1 MNTQEQE
8 QPKDEAAQHPAAAS
22 QAAAQQEPQS
32 VASDAAQDA
41 PQAPKQRSAWQQELD
56 CVSCSGGGSARILR
70 QMQAKQA
77 AARVAARHLVIVGAT
92 SAIAEHCAR
101 NWAARG
107 PKRMTLIGRNAER
120 LERVASDL
128 RVRAPEATIETLV
141 LPDFCDAAAIDAA
154 IDRLWNIA
162 PVDWALVAHGMLAE
176 QENCE
181 RDLSLTREMLMVNGV
196 SPALFA
202 EAIGSRMQ
210 QVGRGKLAVIGSVA
224 GDRGRKANYIYGA
237 GKGMVERYVQGLQH
251 RIAYAGSEVRVTLI
265 KPGPTDTPMTAKQKA
280 AGQHMASVES
290 VAQAIVDGIDAGK
303 APIYAPWKWALIM
316 GVVRHMP
323 AAIFHKLNI

>member
-1 MNTQEQE
+1 MNTKAQEQE
-8 QPKDEAAQHPAAAS
+8 QATD
-22 QAAAQQEPQS
+22 AAAQQPPT
-32 VASDAAQDA
+32 DAATQQQPAPDAA
-41 PQAPKQRSAWQQELD
+41 PQQPPGKAPEWQQEVN
-56 CVSCSGGGSARILR
+56 CMSCSGGGAGRILR

-107 PKRMTLIGRNAER
+107 PKRITLIARNAER
-120 LERVASDL
+120 LERVAGDL
-128 RVRAPEATIETLV
+128 RVRAPGATVETLV

-162 PVDWALVAHGMLAE
+162 PVDWALIAHGMLAE
-176 QENCE
+176 QKDCE
-181 RDLSLTREMLMVNGV
+181 RDLTLCRDMLMVNGV

-210 QVGRGKLAVIGSVA
+210 QVGGGKLAVIGSVA
-224 GDRGRKANYIYGA
+224 GDRGRKANYAYGA

-251 RIAYAGSEVRVTLI
+251 RIAYAGSDVRVTLI

-280 AGQHMASVES
+280 AGARLASVES
-290 VAQAIVDGIDAGK
+290 VAQAIVEGIDAGK
-303 APIYAPWKWALIM
+303 ATIYAPWHWALIM
-316 GVVRHMP
+316 GVIRHIP